1 MESPGSNVYSKTI
14 PTEKYEIYRRDQTT
28 IEMEHVKTIDLHKME
43 EPLTISD
50 STRRYTGV
58 LSWLKLWIART
69 IATDPWGDSYIGCS
83 RRVPSVHPVPG

>member
-1 MESPGSNVYSKTI
+1 MERQGSNAYSKTI
-14 PTEKYEIYRRDQTT
+14 PTNKYKTYRRDQAT
-28 IEMEHVKTIDLHKME
+28 IEMEHVKTIDIHKAE

-69 IATDPWGDSYIGCS
+69 IATDPWGDSCIGGS